1 MNIDRVIENLREA
14 KKKAN
19 CPKGYK
25 YSKKLKSC
33 VPIKKKGKY
42 AGVRGYLGGGYRGG
56 DNRSGNGGNGKN
68 GNGNGNGNGHGGNG
82 NGNGGNGG
90 GNGGGGNGGG
100 GGE

>member
-1 MNIDRVIENLREA
+1 MDIDKVIELLREA
-14 KKKAN
+14 KKARK
-19 CPKGYK
+19 CPKGFK
-25 YSKKLKSC
+25 YSKKMKSC

-42 AGVRGYLGGGYRGG
+42 VTIRSYFGGGYRGG
-56 DNRSGNGGNGKN
+56 DNRNGGNGKN
-68 GNGNGNGNGHGGNG
+68 GNGNGNGHCGNS

>member
-1 MNIDRVIENLREA
+1 MDIDKVIQNLREA
-14 KKKAN
+14 KKKDS
-19 CPKGYK
+19 CPPGFK
-25 YSKKLKSC
+25 YSKKMKSC
-33 VPIKKKGKY
+33 VPIRKKGGI
-42 AGVRGYLGGGYRGG
+42 GVRGYLGGYRGG
-56 DNRSGNGGNGKN
+56 DNRSGNGDNDKN

>member
-1 MNIDRVIENLREA
+1 MDIDKVIELLREA
-14 KKKAN
+14 KKARK
-19 CPKGYK
+19 CPKGFK
-25 YSKKLKSC
+25 YSKKMKSC

-42 AGVRGYLGGGYRGG
+42 VTIRSYFGGGYRGG
-56 DNRSGNGGNGKN
+56 DNRNGGNGKN
-68 GNGNGNGNGHGGNG
+68 GNGNGNGNGQGGNG